1 MPRFLV
7 DNSLCIHHKLVDY
20 VSLLN
25 MKILKWIHDYQLLEQ
40 RTWEVGSLKFLEEL
54 ESPQHSQKK
63 EHESVC

>member
-1 MPRFLV
+1 MPCFLV
-7 DNSLCIHHKLVDY
+7 DNYLCIHHKLVDY

-25 MKILKWIHDYQLLEQ
+25 MKILKWIHDYHLLEQ